1 MLFSKKTEESQMEKL
16 LKKFVYKLEDKDE
29 LDEDL
34 KSSIMELATA
44 ENKEE
49 IMQDLL
55 KKVEVHKDYDEESG
69 VQFPW
74 QGYTSAFLD
83 EE

>member
-1 MLFSKKTEESQMEKL
+1 MLFSKKTEPQQMEKL

-29 LDEDL
+29 LDENL
-34 KSSIMELATA
+34 KNDIMELATA

-49 IMQDLL
+49 IMADLL
-55 KKVEVHKDYDEESG
+55 NKIYIHKDYDEESG

-74 QGYTSAFLD
+74 QSYVASFMD

>member
-1 MLFSKKTEESQMEKL
+1 MLFSKKTEESQMTKL

-29 LDEDL
+29 LDEEL
-34 KSSIMELATA
+34 KVSIIELATA

-49 IMQDLL
+49 IMKDLL
-55 KKVEVHKDYDEESG
+55 NKVEIHKDYDEESG

-74 QGYTSAFLD
+74 QGYVDVFMD
-83 EE
+83 QE